1 MKKVGIITINDF
13 NNYGNRLQNYALQE
27 KLLQLGLDVENILNN
42 NLDTKCKK
50 ILKDIL
56 CLFQRKKKCEIVRK
70 KNFKNF
76 DKDYMKNT
84 NFTIYKDN
92 VKFDMQEKYDY
103 FIIGSDQVWNY
114 KFNRIPK
121 IDFALFSPK
130 EKNISYAASFGIDN
144 IEESWK
150 IPYTEGLNNINY
162 ISVREEKGAEIVKEL
177 IGKDVPVVLDPT
189 FLLSEEDWKKTI
201 REPEIKPI
209 KKYILTYFLGN
220 ISEERKNELQKLA
233 NEHNW
238 NIINLGKIEYKQ
250 YYIAGPSEFLWYI
263 KNAEIVFTDSFHAC
277 VFSII
282 FNKTFYVLDREDKMQ
297 SMNSRIETLL
307 NKFDLKQQKFNSWDN
322 IKIDH
327 DYSHV
332 DLILEKE
339 REKSLNFLKKA
350 LDIEE

>member
-144 IEESWK
+144 IDKSLEK
-150 IPYTEGLNNINY
+150 QYIEGLNNINN
-162 ISVREEKGAEIVKEL
+162 ISTREERGAEIIKEL

-189 FLLSEEDWKKTI
+189 FLIEDKEWNVIVKKPK
-201 REPEIKPI
+201 EDIKQ
-209 KKYILTYFLGN
+209 KYILTYFLGD
-220 ISEERKNELQKLA
+220 ISNERKIALQKIA
-233 NEHNW
+233 EKYNFK
-238 NIINLGKIEYKQ
+238 IINLGKIEYEQ
-250 YYIAGPSEFLWYI
+250 YYTAGPSEFLWYI
-263 KNAEIVFTDSFHAC
+263 KNSEIVFTDSFHAC

-282 FNKTFYVLDREDKMQ
+282 FDKTFYVLDREDKTK

-307 NKFDLKQQKFNSWDN
+307 KIFSLQQQRFINWEN
-322 IKIDH
+322 ISLEH
-327 DYSHV
+327 DYIQVESV
-332 DLILEKE
+332 LKEE
-339 REKSLNFLKKA
+339 REKSLKFLKKA
-350 LDIEE
+350 LDIGE